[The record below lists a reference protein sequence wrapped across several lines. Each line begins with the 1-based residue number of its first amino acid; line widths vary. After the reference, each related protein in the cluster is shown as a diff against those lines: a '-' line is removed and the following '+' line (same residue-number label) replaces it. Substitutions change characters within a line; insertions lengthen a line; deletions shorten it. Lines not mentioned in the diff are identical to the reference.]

1 MSPHGAKLFSSVFI
15 IVGAA
20 VLFFGIRSV
29 LQAHASSGWPTTTGK
44 VISSS
49 VDSERSDKGGTT
61 YHAAV
66 LYEFNVSGVVHSADD
81 VAYGQY
87 GSSDPSYAR
96 GLVNKYPAGREVT
109 VYYSPNNA
117 DDCVLEPG
125 ISGKAFFLPAF
136 GAVFFT
142 VGVVMFIYLPRLD
155 VRKMMHHTI
164 IASAVFAVS
173 GCGSYSLPLATSR
186 PVSPDDLVGEWRYCP
201 YAPGNPKVVL
211 KLSPESVFTQIVRV
225 DGDTMTQSGTW
236 ALRGVDL
243 VLSDVLTEFN
253 GWRPAQQAWR
263 IIDRSNAPK
272 GFAILG
278 GGNDP
283 DQWVVFEANRE
294 LSDAADS
301 R

>member
-1 MSPHGAKLFSSVFI
+1 MSQLKHNMSPHGAKLFSSVFI

-49 VDSERSDKGGTT
+49 VDSKRSDKGGTT

-142 VGVVMFIYLPRLD
+142 VGVVMFIYLPRQ
-155 VRKMMHHTI
+155 I
-164 IASAVFAVS
+164 IKQRASS
-173 GCGSYSLPLATSR
+173 SIS
-186 PVSPDDLVGEWRYCP
+186 
-201 YAPGNPKVVL
+201 
-211 KLSPESVFTQIVRV
+211 
-225 DGDTMTQSGTW
+225 
-236 ALRGVDL
+236 
-243 VLSDVLTEFN
+243 
-253 GWRPAQQAWR
+253 
-263 IIDRSNAPK
+263 IDN
-272 GFAILG
+272 
-278 GGNDP
+278 
-283 DQWVVFEANRE
+283 
-294 LSDAADS
+294 
-301 R
+301 

>member
-1 MSPHGAKLFSSVFI
+1 MQDEHNKANARYGF
-15 IVGAA
+15 AA
-20 VLFFGIRSV
+20 RDLHR
-29 LQAHASSGWPTTTGK
+29 
-44 VISSS
+44 
-49 VDSERSDKGGTT
+49 
-61 YHAAV
+61 
-66 LYEFNVSGVVHSADD
+66 
-81 VAYGQY
+81 
-87 GSSDPSYAR
+87 
-96 GLVNKYPAGREVT
+96 
-109 VYYSPNNA
+109 
-117 DDCVLEPG
+117 
-125 ISGKAFFLPAF
+125 
-136 GAVFFT
+136 
-142 VGVVMFIYLPRLD
+142 
-155 VRKMMHHTI
+155 VRKMMHRTI